1 MAGVGGGGDGVKAT
15 AGAGTGGIGLDTVDA
30 QPEDV
35 LHGPVVIVAVFVMVP
50 VAAAATVALNV
61 TVAELPAARFTANVQ
76 VLPVVL
82 VTVQVSGAVT
92 AHVGVPWIVRFD
104 GRVSV
109 IVAVPAPS
117 PTFLVTT
124 V

>member
-1 MAGVGGGGDGVKAT
+1 M
-15 AGAGTGGIGLDTVDA
+15 
-30 QPEDV
+30 
-35 LHGPVVIVAVFVMVP
+35 VIVAVLVIVP
-50 VAAAATVALNV
+50 VAAAATVALKV

-92 AHVGVPWIVRFD
+92 AHVGVPLIVRFD
-104 GRVSV
+104 GKVSV
-109 IVAVPAPS
+109 ITADPAPS
-117 PTFLVTT
+117 PTFLTTT